1 MRRAYVVQRLQD
13 HRAELD
19 RFGVRSLSLFG
30 SVARDEA
37 KPGSDVDLL
46 VEFTNPVT
54 FDAYTGL
61 LLYLETLLGTKVDLA
76 TPPMIRRP
84 QLRSAIEKELVR
96 VA

>member
-1 MRRAYVVQRLQD
+1 MRRAQVVQRLQD

-19 RFGVRSLSLFG
+19 RLGVRSLSLFG

-61 LLYLETLLGTKVDLA
+61 LLYLEALLGTKVDLA

-84 QLRSAIEKELVR
+84 RLRSAIEKELVR